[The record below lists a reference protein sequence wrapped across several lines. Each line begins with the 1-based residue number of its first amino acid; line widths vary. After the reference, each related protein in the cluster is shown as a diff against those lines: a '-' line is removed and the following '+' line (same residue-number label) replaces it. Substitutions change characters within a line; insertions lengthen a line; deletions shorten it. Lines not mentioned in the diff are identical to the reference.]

1 MKQGKSG
8 IKRGTGIRET
18 GIDRGFTIVNYIVIG
33 ILFLIVLYPIIYVV
47 SCSFSS
53 ASALMRGS
61 VKLFPVDVTLEGYK
75 AVFEYD
81 MVWVGYANSIFYT
94 VVGTLINVVMTVLLA
109 YPLSRKNLIGK
120 KVVMS
125 VLVFTMVFNAGMIPN
140 YLLLQSLGMVN
151 TRWALLIPGAINTFN
166 TMVTI
171 TFFKTNI
178 PDDLLDA
185 AKIDGASDFYFLRKI
200 VLPLSGA
207 IIAVITLYYAV
218 GHWNAYFDA
227 MIYINDPDLKPLQ
240 LVLRSVL
247 VNNELNLEALN
258 SMDQESLAAI
268 ENRAML
274 LKYSLIVVSSA
285 PMVAAYPFVQKYFVK
300 GVMIGSVKG

>member
-61 VKLFPVDVTLEGYK
+61 VKLFPVDVTFEGYK
-75 AVFEYD
+75 AVFEYG

-125 VLVFTMVFNAGMIPN
+125 VLVFTMMFNAGMIPN

-166 TMVTI
+166 T
-171 TFFKTNI
+171 
-178 PDDLLDA
+178 